1 MPERETQM
9 KETKTAG
16 GGLAA
21 TVSDDADGDNQASP
35 PIPVGDIQFF
45 DNYLPP
51 LIDGTYMITVQQEIN
66 EVVDPQH
73 NTTQPLAPP
82 YVTPQYFQVQGPQFT
97 LDASQ
102 VYSVYPPPNALAD
115 YSGTIPHIVLNS
127 RTLPWERTLDGM
139 EPSADNQPWLAL
151 LLFDED
157 ELSTGSPAGGSN
169 NSTKTQ
175 LLPLSEVINLNPSG
189 DILSPQITF
198 PVDSPPAGSTCLA
211 IDVDPQTFLSIAP
224 QLSELPLLTHC
235 RAVNTGNKEI
245 LGINA
250 DGWFSVVIANRKANC
265 SQAGSPPAGTRN
277 IAHLVS
283 LEGIQDY
290 LPGGTPIPGHIQRVR
305 LVSLASWVFVCA
317 TTGLNFRQLMQNLA
331 GGILQLPVDASPPT
345 ILTPSPPANVD
356 ELVKAAFQSGY
367 VPLNYTTQQG
377 EQTVGWC
384 RGPLVPFPVERV
396 ERTPF
401 SSADEAKIYD
411 PNTGMFDLSYAVAW
425 QLGRL
430 LTLANKEFSVAL
442 LNWQQEA
449 NYLIDL
455 IIEQQQ
461 QVQSYGVVLELPE
474 PSVMMPARNGK
485 PYVDRKQ
492 MLRSVATYLS
502 TRFAERILAGAQEGD
517 RLFGEGRDPTGIR
530 NVRDKLPGLLPEEEV
545 EELLATGTD
554 PSAVVRRMFLKR

>member
-1 MPERETQM
+1 MPERETKM
-9 KETKTAG
+9 KERKTAVG
-16 GGLAA
+16 GVAVA
-21 TVSDDADGDNQASP
+21 SADADDDNQGSP
-35 PIPVGDIQFF
+35 PIPIGDIQFF
-45 DNYLPP
+45 DNYMPP
-51 LIDGTYMITVQQEIN
+51 LIDGTYKITVQQEIN

-73 NTTQPLAPP
+73 NTMLALAPP
-82 YVTPQYFQVQGPQFT
+82 YVTEQYFQVQGPQFT

-115 YSGTIPHIVLNS
+115 YRGTMPHIVLNS

-139 EPSADNQPWLAL
+139 EPSANNQPWLAL

-157 ELSTGSPAGGSN
+157 EIITGSPAQSSG

-175 LLPLSEVINLNPSG
+175 LLPLSEVINLSLSG

-198 PVDSPPAGSTCLA
+198 QVESPPATSTCLA
-211 IDVDPQTFLSIAP
+211 IDVDPQVFLSIAP
-224 QLSELPLLTHC
+224 QLSELPLLAHC

-250 DGWFSVVIANRKANC
+250 DGWFSVVISNRSANC

-283 LEGIQDY
+283 LEGLQDY
-290 LPGGTPIPGHIQRVR
+290 LPGGTPIPGNIQRVR
-305 LVSLASWVFVCA
+305 LVSLASWVFICA
-317 TTGLNFRQLMQNLA
+317 TTGLNFRQLMQNLDS
-331 GGILQLPVDASPPT
+331 GILQLPADASPPT
-345 ILTPSPPANVD
+345 LLTSSPPATAD

-384 RGPLVPFPVERV
+384 RGPLVPYPVERV
-396 ERTPF
+396 ERAPF

-411 PNTGMFDLSYAVAW
+411 PNTGMFDLSYAIAW

-461 QVQSYGVVLELPE
+461 QAQTYGVLLGLPD
-474 PSVMMPARNGK
+474 PSPLLLARSGK
-485 PYVDRKQ
+485 PSVDRKQ

-502 TRFAERILAGAQEGD
+502 TRFAESVLSAGPGEG
-517 RLFGEGRDPTGIR
+517 RLFGEGRDPTGVR
-530 NVRDKLPGLLPEEEV
+530 KMRDKLPGLLHEEEV

-554 PSAVVRRMFLKR
+554 PSAVLRRMFLKR

>member
-1 MPERETQM
+1 MKM
-9 KETKTAG
+9 KERKTAVG
-16 GGLAA
+16 GVAVA
-21 TVSDDADGDNQASP
+21 SDDADDDNQGSP
-35 PIPVGDIQFF
+35 PIPIGDIEFF
-45 DNYLPP
+45 DNYMPP
-51 LIDGTYMITVQQEIN
+51 LIDGTYMITVQQEID
-66 EVVDPQH
+66 EVIDPQN
-73 NTTQPLAPP
+73 NTTQALAPP
-82 YVTPQYFQVQGPQFT
+82 YVTQQYFQVQGPQFT
-97 LDASQ
+97 LDPSQ

-115 YSGTIPHIVLNS
+115 YSGTMPHIVLNS
-127 RTLPWERTLDGM
+127 RTLPWERTLDGL
-139 EPSADNQPWLAL
+139 EPSANNQPWLAL

-157 ELSTGSPAGGSN
+157 EIITGSPAQSG

-175 LLPLSEVINLNPSG
+175 LLPLSEVINLSLSG

-198 PVDSPPAGSTCLA
+198 QVDSPPATSTCLA
-211 IDVDPQTFLSIAP
+211 IDVDPQVFVSIAP
-224 QLSELPLLTHC
+224 QLTELPLLAHC

-250 DGWFSVVIANRKANC
+250 DGWFSVVIANRRSNC
-265 SQAGSPPAGTRN
+265 SQVGSPPAGTRN

-283 LEGIQDY
+283 LEGLQDY
-290 LPGGTPIPGHIQRVR
+290 LPGGKAIPGNIQRVR

-317 TTGLNFRQLMQNLA
+317 TTGLNFRQLMQNLDS
-331 GGILQLPVDASPPT
+331 GILQLPVDASPPT
-345 ILTPSPPANVD
+345 LLIPSPPANVD
-356 ELVKAAFQSGY
+356 EMVKAAFQTGC

-384 RGPLVPFPVERV
+384 RGPLVPFPVEPV
-396 ERTPF
+396 ERVPF

-461 QVQSYGVVLELPE
+461 QAQAYGAVLELPE
-474 PSVMMPARNGK
+474 PSVMLLASSGK
-485 PYVDRKQ
+485 PSVDRKQ
-492 MLRSVATYLS
+492 MMRSVATYLS
-502 TRFAERILAGAQEGD
+502 TKFAERVLSAGPGEG
-517 RLFGEGRDPTGIR
+517 RLFGEGRDPTGVR
-530 NVRDKLPGLLPEEEV
+530 KVRDKLPGLLPEEEV

-554 PSAVVRRMFLKR
+554 PSAVLRRMFLKR